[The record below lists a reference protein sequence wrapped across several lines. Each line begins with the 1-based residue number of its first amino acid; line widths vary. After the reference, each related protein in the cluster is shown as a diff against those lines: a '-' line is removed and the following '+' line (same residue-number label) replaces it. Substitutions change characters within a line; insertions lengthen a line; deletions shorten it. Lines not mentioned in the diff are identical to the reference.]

1 MTDILSVDCCAGA
14 GETDMFWRVKLG
26 PVVWKLFRVRFLP
39 RLIFSAKYRNFLASR
54 ALQKKL

>member
-39 RLIFSAKYRNFLASR
+39 RLIFSAK
-54 ALQKKL
+54 